1 MKKIIAFSVFMVA
14 VCVGASAQIERKID
28 TTKRAKIM
36 QHQNAKKSML
46 KSVKLT
52 DDQKEQLKADSE
64 ANKAAIENIKNDVSL
79 SEEQK
84 QSKIKTL
91 QAAQKEKMKTLLTP
105 EQKKQIA
112 ANKENVEKLEKAEQ
126 MKGNRKE
133 MYKNLNLS
141 EEQKVKM
148 KEQQTETRAKLK
160 SIQNNTS
167 LTEDQKKEERR
178 AVLKSANDQQKTI
191 LNADQQRQM
200 KEMRK
205 QHKRDGKMR
214 RKPMQATK

>member
-1 MKKIIAFSVFMVA
+1 
-14 VCVGASAQIERKID
+14 
-28 TTKRAKIM
+28 
-36 QHQNAKKSML
+36 
-46 KSVKLT
+46 
-52 DDQKEQLKADSE
+52 
-64 ANKAAIENIKNDVSL
+64 
-79 SEEQK
+79 
-84 QSKIKTL
+84 
-91 QAAQKEKMKTLLTP
+91 
-105 EQKKQIA
+105 
-112 ANKENVEKLEKAEQ
+112 
-126 MKGNRKE
+126 
-133 MYKNLNLS
+133 
-141 EEQKVKM
+141 M